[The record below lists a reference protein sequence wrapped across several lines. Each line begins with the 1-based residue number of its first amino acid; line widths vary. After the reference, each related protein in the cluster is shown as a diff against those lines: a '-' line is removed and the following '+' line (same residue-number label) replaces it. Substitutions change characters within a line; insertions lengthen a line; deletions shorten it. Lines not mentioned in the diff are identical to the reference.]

1 MLKDAPK
8 IEDVLVEFIDF
19 IGGSTLIGHNVN
31 FDMNFIYDNA
41 LFYLDKEI
49 KNDFI
54 DTLRLSRRIYPKFK
68 KHKLSYLSEKLNLRN
83 KPVHRSLADC
93 SATFELYNH
102 IKNHVETN
110 DLYNLLKIK
119 TYSLKARDITP
130 NLDIN
135 YDGDCILQDKT
146 CVFTGT
152 LTRMIRK
159 EAMQIVVNLGGLVG
173 DGVTKK
179 TNYLIIPLWAY
190 KTILNL

>member
-1 MLKDAPK
+1 M
-8 IEDVLVEFIDF
+8 
-19 IGGSTLIGHNVN
+19 
-31 FDMNFIYDNA
+31 
-41 LFYLDKEI
+41 
-49 KNDFI
+49 
-54 DTLRLSRRIYPKFK
+54 
-68 KHKLSYLSEKLNLRN
+68 
-83 KPVHRSLADC
+83 
-93 SATFELYNH
+93 
-102 IKNHVETN
+102 
-110 DLYNLLKIK
+110 LKIK